1 MAQAASLESR
11 RSRSP
16 NKKNGSDIIPSLRGD
31 DPGQMQPMNPKIL
44 QRATRKIDFYL
55 IPIVSMFCM
64 SFLPALTFNRY
75 VLTSHSDLLSFLVS
89 ALLTHL

>member
-1 MAQAASLESR
+1 MAQAASSESG

-16 NKKNGSDIIPSLRGD
+16 NKENGSDIIPSLRGD
-31 DPGQMQPMNPKIL
+31 DPGLIQPMNPKIL

-55 IPIVSMFCM
+55 IPLVGMFCM
-64 SFLPALTFNRY
+64 SFSSGLTLNRY
-75 VLTSHSDLLSFLVS
+75 VLTSRSDLLSFLVS